1 MYFMSHHTWKYQM
14 SMCFTFLWY
23 WVWLLGKGDDR
34 LDSSIVEGA
43 LPPCRYEG
51 SWFIREYLVS
61 RNSYHACW
69 WSLTPGFQNS
79 YFSYFL
85 GLVTSHFP
93 SCIFTNA
100 LFDSFTYKH
109 VENFFKK
116 LSLGIT
122 TISSNHHLS
131 CFCPKVIKEWS
142 TCYLH
147 YLVSKLFLVK
157 LIISCQTTGPP
168 GKSSS
173 LLFNPW

>member
-1 MYFMSHHTWKYQM
+1 MLCTSCLITPGNIKCQYIILFYDAEFDCLVKVMTDWIPPLWKELYPLEDM
-14 SMCFTFLWY
+14 RSLGASGNILS
-23 WVWLLGKGDDR
+23 LLIVIIPADDPS
-34 LDSSIVEGA
+34 LQVLKIA
-43 LPPCRYEG
+43 
-51 SWFIREYLVS
+51 I
-61 RNSYHACW
+61 
-69 WSLTPGFQNS
+69 SLT
-79 YFSYFL
+79 FSDT
-85 GLVTSHFP
+85 VASQFP

-147 YLVSKLFLVK
+147 YLVSKLFLIT
-157 LIISCQTTGPP
+157 LIISC
-168 GKSSS
+168 
-173 LLFNPW
+173 